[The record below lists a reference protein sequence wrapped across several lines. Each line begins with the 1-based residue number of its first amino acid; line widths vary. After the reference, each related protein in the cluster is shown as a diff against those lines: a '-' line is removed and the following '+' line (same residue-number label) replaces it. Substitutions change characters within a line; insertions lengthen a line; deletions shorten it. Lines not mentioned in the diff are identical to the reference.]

1 MRLSGLGKKTLA
13 EFIRRHGNGRGKK
26 LFYQRV
32 ESGQLKS
39 MLLDAIEIVKPVEK
53 KIIEPVIEETK
64 TEEKKVESLLD
75 KVKKV
80 LKV

>member
-1 MRLSGLGKKTLA
+1 MRLSGLGKRTLA

-39 MLLDAIEIVKPVEK
+39 MVIS
-53 KIIEPVIEETK
+53 EPVQEV
-64 TEEKKVESLLD
+64 KVEEVVEQPKPKKRKKSLLS
-75 KVKKV
+75 KEEE
-80 LKV
+80 

>member
-1 MRLSGLGKKTLA
+1 MKLTGIGKRTLA

-26 LFYQRV
+26 LFYQRI

-39 MLLDAIEIVKPVEK
+39 MIIGEQPKPIEK
-53 KIIEPVIEETK
+53 KIVEPVVEEVK
-64 TEEKKVESLLD
+64 AEEQKEDSILD

>member
-1 MRLSGLGKKTLA
+1 MRLSGLGKKTMA
-13 EFIRRHGNGRGKK
+13 EFMRRHGNARGKK

-39 MLLDAIEIVKPVEK
+39 MFIGEKPKPVEK
-53 KIIEPVIEETK
+53 KIVEPVVEEVKETVTEETGI
-64 TEEKKVESLLD
+64 LD

>member
-13 EFIRRHGNGRGKK
+13 EFIKRHGNGRGKK

-39 MLLDAIEIVKPVEK
+39 MFVGEVEKPVEK
-53 KIIEPVIEETK
+53 RVEQPVVEETK
-64 TEEKKVESLLD
+64 VEETKKESILD

>member
-39 MLLDAIEIVKPVEK
+39 MIIGEQPKPVEK
-53 KIIEPVIEETK
+53 KIVEPVVEEVKETI
-64 TEEKKVESLLD
+64 TEEGILD

>member
-1 MRLSGLGKKTLA
+1 MRLSGLGKKTMA
-13 EFIRRHGNGRGKK
+13 EFMRRHGNARGKK

-39 MLLDAIEIVKPVEK
+39 MFIGEEPKPVEN
-53 KIIEPVIEETK
+53 KIEQPTVEEV
-64 TEEKKVESLLD
+64 KVEEQQEESILD

>member
-1 MRLSGLGKKTLA
+1 MRLSGLGKKTMA
-13 EFIRRHGNGRGKK
+13 EFMRRHGNARGKK
-26 LFYQRV
+26 LFYQRA

-39 MLLDAIEIVKPVEK
+39 MFIGEEPKPVEK
-53 KIIEPVIEETK
+53 KIVEPVVEEVKETV
-64 TEEKKVESLLD
+64 TEEVGILD

>member
-1 MRLSGLGKKTLA
+1 MRLSGLGKKTIA
-13 EFIRRHGNGRGKK
+13 EFMRRHGNARGKR

-39 MLLDAIEIVKPVEK
+39 MFIGEDIKPVEK
-53 KIIEPVIEETK
+53 KIEQPVVEEAK
-64 TEEKKVESLLD
+64 TEDSILD

>member
-1 MRLSGLGKKTLA
+1 MRLTGIGKRTLA
-13 EFIRRHGNGRGKK
+13 QFIRRHGSGRGKK

-39 MLLDAIEIVKPVEK
+39 MFIAEDVKPVEK
-53 KIIEPVIEETK
+53 KIEQPVVEEV
-64 TEEKKVESLLD
+64 KVEEQKEESILD

>member
-39 MLLDAIEIVKPVEK
+39 MIIGEQPKPIEK
-53 KIIEPVIEETK
+53 KIVEPVVEEV
-64 TEEKKVESLLD
+64 KVEEQKEDSILV
-75 KVKKV
+75 KVNKV
-80 LKV
+80 LKF

>member
-1 MRLSGLGKKTLA
+1 MRLSGLGKRTLA

-39 MLLDAIEIVKPVEK
+39 MIIGKQPKPIEK
-53 KIIEPVIEETK
+53 KIVEPVVEEV
-64 TEEKKVESLLD
+64 KVEEQKEDSILD
-75 KVKKV
+75 NVK
-80 LKV
+80 

>member
-1 MRLSGLGKKTLA
+1 MRLSGLGKKTIA
-13 EFIRRHGNGRGKK
+13 EFMRRHGNARGKK

-39 MLLDAIEIVKPVEK
+39 MFIAEDVKPVEK
-53 KIIEPVIEETK
+53 KIEQPIVEEV
-64 TEEKKVESLLD
+64 KVEEQKEESILD

>member
-1 MRLSGLGKKTLA
+1 MRLSGLGKKTMA
-13 EFIRRHGNGRGKK
+13 EFMRRHGNARGKK

-39 MLLDAIEIVKPVEK
+39 MVIGEEPKPVEK
-53 KIIEPVIEETK
+53 KIVEPVVEEV
-64 TEEKKVESLLD
+64 KVEEQKEDSILD

>member
-1 MRLSGLGKKTLA
+1 MRLSGLGKKTMA
-13 EFIRRHGNGRGKK
+13 EFMRRHGNARGKK

-39 MLLDAIEIVKPVEK
+39 MFIGEEPKPVEK
-53 KIIEPVIEETK
+53 KIEQPTVEEV
-64 TEEKKVESLLD
+64 KVEEQQKESILD

>member
-26 LFYQRV
+26 LFYQRA

-39 MLLDAIEIVKPVEK
+39 MFIGEEPKPVEK
-53 KIIEPVIEETK
+53 KIVEPVVEEVKETVTEK
-64 TEEKKVESLLD
+64 TGILD

>member
-1 MRLSGLGKKTLA
+1 MKLSGLGKKTLA
-13 EFIRRHGNGRGKK
+13 QFIKRHGNGRGKK

-39 MLLDAIEIVKPVEK
+39 MFIGEEPKPVEK
-53 KIIEPVIEETK
+53 KIVETVIEEI
-64 TEEKKVESLLD
+64 KVEEQKEEGILN
-75 KVKKV
+75 KIKKV

>member
-1 MRLSGLGKKTLA
+1 MRLSGLGKKTIA
-13 EFIRRHGNGRGKK
+13 EFMRRHGNARGKK

-39 MLLDAIEIVKPVEK
+39 MFIAEDVKLVEK
-53 KIIEPVIEETK
+53 KIEQPVVEEV
-64 TEEKKVESLLD
+64 KVEEQKEDSILD

>member
-13 EFIRRHGNGRGKK
+13 EFIKRHGNGRGKK

-39 MLLDAIEIVKPVEK
+39 MVIGEQPKPIEK
-53 KIIEPVIEETK
+53 KIVEPVVEEVKETV
-64 TEEKKVESLLD
+64 TEEGILD

>member
-13 EFIRRHGNGRGKK
+13 EFVKRHGNGRGKK

>member
-1 MRLSGLGKKTLA
+1 MRLSGLGKKTIA
-13 EFIRRHGNGRGKK
+13 EFMRRHGNARGKK
-26 LFYQRV
+26 LFYQRG

-39 MLLDAIEIVKPVEK
+39 MFIAEDVKPVEK
-53 KIIEPVIEETK
+53 KIEQPVVEEV
-64 TEEKKVESLLD
+64 KVEEQKEDSILD

>member
-26 LFYQRV
+26 LFYQRA

-39 MLLDAIEIVKPVEK
+39 MFIGEEPKPVEK
-53 KIIEPVIEETK
+53 KVVEPVVEEV
-64 TEEKKVESLLD
+64 KVEEQKEDSILD

>member
-13 EFIRRHGNGRGKK
+13 EFIKRHGNGRGKK

-32 ESGQLKS
+32 EAGQLKS
-39 MLLDAIEIVKPVEK
+39 MLLDDIEIVKPVEK
-53 KIIEPVIEETK
+53 KIVEPVVEETK